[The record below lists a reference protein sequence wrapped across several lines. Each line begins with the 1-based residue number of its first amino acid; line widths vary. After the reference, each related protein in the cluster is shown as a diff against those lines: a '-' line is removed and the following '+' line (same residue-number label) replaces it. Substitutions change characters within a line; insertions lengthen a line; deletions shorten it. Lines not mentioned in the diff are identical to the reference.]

1 MSTTVK
7 ANVGILEHAVEIF
20 NTSLG
25 ELKGDVENLLFSLT
39 FEPLP
44 VTLLKQSAARGGNAF
59 GLQPED
65 GPLVV
70 VLLYASWD
78 RSSDDE
84 KVFQVSRK
92 ALEAI
97 NHEAEERKVTASF
110 RYLNY
115 ACPPEDALA
124 SFGAKSNARLREVS
138 AKYDPESFFQTAC
151 VGPFKLSK

>member
-7 ANVGILEHAVEIF
+7 ADTSILEYAVEIF
-20 NTSLG
+20 NKSLG
-25 ELKGDVENLLFSLT
+25 QLKGVVENVLFSLT

-44 VTLLKQSAARGGNAF
+44 VSMLEQSVVRGGNAF
-59 GLQPED
+59 GLKPED

-70 VLLYASWD
+70 LLLYTSWE

-84 KVFQVSRK
+84 KVYEVNNK

-97 NHEAEERKVTASF
+97 NHEAEERKVAASY

-115 ACPPEDALA
+115 ACPPQDPIVSYAPE
-124 SFGAKSNARLREVS
+124 SHRRLREVS
-138 AKYDPESFFQTAC
+138 AKYGRLGQPPKN
-151 VGPFKLSK
+151 VGGYIYGR